1 MLSTPCCKSLTH
13 RLNLLVW
20 AVCVTA
26 AALLTPLM
34 GCGTSLD
41 ADDVAQ
47 EEATQQGTP
56 TQVVEQGV
64 FQYTERGRIVQV
76 LEAERIERWENDQ
89 EEGKSPA
96 MWRVDQG
103 FVLYIGG
110 DQTTH
115 EASLSATRGTYDDV
129 HGHLEAWDDV
139 VLINRQGDRLS
150 SEHLVWLHDSDVVRT
165 HRPVEITTAQGV
177 LRGRGL
183 RADSRFERYEI
194 LAPTGS
200 FDLGMKEVLTD
211 SIAESKKK
219 P

>member
-1 MLSTPCCKSLTH
+1 MTPTPCCISFAH

-20 AVCVTA
+20 AVCFTA
-26 AALLTPLM
+26 AVLVIPIM
-34 GCGTSLD
+34 GCGSALD
-41 ADDVAQ
+41 AGDVAE
-47 EEATQQGTP
+47 EEATQESTP
-56 TQVVEQGV
+56 MQVVEQGV

-76 LEAERIERWENDQ
+76 LEAERIERWENDKG
-89 EEGKSPA
+89 EGKSPA
-96 MWRVDQG
+96 TWRVDQG
-103 FVLYIGG
+103 FILYIGG
-110 DQTTH
+110 DQATH

-200 FDLGMKEVLTD
+200 FELGMTEVLSD
-211 SIAESKKK
+211 STSENPKK